1 MAVPSGLRGRPR
13 PPRLLSSPSLRLRL
27 SWPGSA
33 PSPEREGGR
42 GGDGRARRA
51 WGPRN
56 TTRDL
61 QRAAPSC
68 KRVLRIASLGSPDC
82 PKQSPLFR
90 TGQGPPDQSLD
101 WMKAR
106 KCPTITRTNRAWRGL
121 RTVLG
126 QSGFRNPGP
135 QRWVPQP
142 QGGGNSLSI
151 LGGALGAPD
160 SNTRNLLTGG
170 RVCARLL
177 PRQCPKN

>member
-1 MAVPSGLRGRPR
+1 MEATEEPAAPGAPGIQPETSRGQHRAVSA
-13 PPRLLSSPSLRLRL
+13 SSASQ
-27 SWPGSA
+27 
-33 PSPEREGGR
+33 
-42 GGDGRARRA
+42 A
-51 WGPRN
+51 WGHQ
-56 TTRDL
+56 T
-61 QRAAPSC
+61 A
-68 KRVLRIASLGSPDC
+68 
-82 PKQSPLFR
+82 QSNVPLFR

-177 PRQCPKN
+177 ARQCPKN